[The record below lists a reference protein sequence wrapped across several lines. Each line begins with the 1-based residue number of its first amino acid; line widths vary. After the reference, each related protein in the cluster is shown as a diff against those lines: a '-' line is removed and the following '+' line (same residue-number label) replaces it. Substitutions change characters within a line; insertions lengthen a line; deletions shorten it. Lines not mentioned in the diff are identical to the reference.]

1 MLKVLAVSLP
11 TLSWKC
17 CMPLGNK
24 ITSPTCSVAAYSTL
38 SSLMKPVYTVP
49 LSTKSVSAA
58 RGWVCSGNTPPTAKS
73 RRAWVMPCVLMP
85 GHSSGT
91 TTIAPDPVGDCAIS
105 AGDATATATVVAQL
119 LQVIIVF
126 ADSHPIFTPFSST
139 NGPTRICRSK
149 DSEPSAGCVIRTIS
163 LKRFYSS
170 GQIKHSPAERKPV
183 KTKSWAVTS
192 LRGLQAYP
200 FTRGALAD
208 RSATQKSWR
217 GSGSA
222 A

>member
-1 MLKVLAVSLP
+1 MHKLDAPNITQKPRPQNNRNRSNARGQMILETHTWLAVMRKPGLCEVSVLKVLAVSLP

-105 AGDATATATVVAQL
+105 AGDATATAAVVAQL
-119 LQVIIVF
+119 L
-126 ADSHPIFTPFSST
+126 
-139 NGPTRICRSK
+139 
-149 DSEPSAGCVIRTIS
+149 
-163 LKRFYSS
+163 
-170 GQIKHSPAERKPV
+170 
-183 KTKSWAVTS
+183 
-192 LRGLQAYP
+192 
-200 FTRGALAD
+200 
-208 RSATQKSWR
+208 
-217 GSGSA
+217 
-222 A
+222 